1 MLTIISHLRNA
12 NQQHNEMPLSG
23 SYYQKMGGRK
33 KKKGK
38 KRKKRKERKS
48 GVMAHAYYPRI
59 EEAESGEC
67 QV

>member
-38 KRKKRKERKS
+38 KKGKKEKKES
-48 GVMAHAYYPRI
+48 LV
-59 EEAESGEC
+59 
-67 QV
+67 